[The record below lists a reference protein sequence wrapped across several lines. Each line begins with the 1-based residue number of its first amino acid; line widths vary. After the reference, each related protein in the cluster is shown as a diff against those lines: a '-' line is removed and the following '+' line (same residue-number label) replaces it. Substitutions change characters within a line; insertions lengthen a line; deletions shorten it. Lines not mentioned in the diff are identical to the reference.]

1 MAKKKSLFKKLRK
14 SESSMVAEP
23 EAPVDDAILEAIAKP
38 IIEEVVR
45 PAIIRKPYVAPAK
58 TYPAVINIEVNKSDI
73 FGALDL
79 AKKAAIEDAGK
90 SEYVGEFY
98 SIDSDEDRVATYL
111 FEAKLPGYHG
121 WRWGVTVVK
130 IDDAS
135 KPTICDVVLLPGTQA
150 LLAPNWVPY
159 SQRIQPGDLGVGD
172 VVPTAPDDERLTP
185 AYAALPG
192 EEDLD
197 ITQLFEFGL
206 GRARVL
212 SIIGRDAASKRWYEG
227 DRGPRT
233 PIAKAA
239 PKPCV
244 SCGFFIPIA
253 GSLRTTFGV
262 CSNAISPEDA
272 RVVSFDHGCG
282 AHSEALIKAE

>member
-14 SESSMVAEP
+14 NESSLVAEP
-23 EAPVDDAILEAIAKP
+23 EAPVDDSILESISQPKV
-38 IIEEVVR
+38 EEVVR
-45 PAIIRKPYVAPAK
+45 PAIVRKPYIAPKK
-58 TYPAVINIEVNKSDI
+58 TYPAKIDIEVNKNDI
-73 FGALDL
+73 FGALNI
-79 AKKAAIEDAGK
+79 AKQAVIEDAGK
-90 SEYVGEFY
+90 SDYVGEFY
-98 SIDSDEDRVATYL
+98 SIDSDEERVATYL
-111 FEAKLPGYHG
+111 FHAKLPGYSG
-121 WRWGVTVVK
+121 WMWAVTVAKV
-130 IDDAS
+130 DDKSPA
-135 KPTICDVVLLPGTQA
+135 TICDVVLLPGA
-150 LLAPNWVPY
+150 KSLLAPNWVPY

-172 VVPTAPDDERLTP
+172 VVPTAADDERLTP
-185 AYAALPG
+185 GYAALPED
-192 EEDLD
+192 EELD

-212 SIIGRDAASKRWYEG
+212 SVIGRDAASKRWYEG

-233 PIAKAA
+233 PIARSA
-239 PKPCV
+239 PKPCQ